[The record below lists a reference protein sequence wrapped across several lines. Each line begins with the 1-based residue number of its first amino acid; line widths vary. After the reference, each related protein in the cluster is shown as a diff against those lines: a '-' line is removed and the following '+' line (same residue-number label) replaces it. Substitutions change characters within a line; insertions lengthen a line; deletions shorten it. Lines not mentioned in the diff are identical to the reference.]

1 MVTTKV
7 KMKCCPSKNRLL
19 WLATA
24 LAICQ
29 SWPAQA
35 QDDPKVRP
43 DLRPGAAAGTSEPAP
58 PADTATEQPFATQG
72 APATP
77 SPQSGGAGTNGS
89 ATPAPS
95 SPPNP
100 APKQG
105 PTPRSPQTGATGA
118 NGSARPAD
126 TTPMNPSATQGGT
139 ATRPPNAGAK
149 GAAGAKPVKEN
160 PDLVTL
166 NFVNADIEGVVK
178 VVSEITG
185 KNFLL
190 DPRVKGTI
198 NIVSAK
204 PVPRGFVYDVFLS
217 ALRLQGFAAVEDRGL
232 VKILPEADAKLH
244 PGATSGPAD
253 KTHNGGDR
261 IETRVYTLKY
271 ESAMQTLPILR
282 PLIAPNNTIF
292 AYQNSN
298 TLVITDYANNLQR
311 LERIIDSIDQPS
323 GTDPVVIP
331 LAYASAVDVAAT
343 VNRLFAE
350 TPQAQ
355 GAQGAQGATAE
366 PTQRFAVVADARSNS
381 LLVRSGDPSRLARLR
396 KFVTVLDSPTNAGG
410 NIHVV
415 YLKNAEAVKLAETLR
430 GIYTGDASTAT
441 TTPRST
447 MATPSALGA
456 SSPTG
461 SPTPMQSGG
470 PSPLGSNQNQGQNQ
484 YQGAGSSQS
493 GIIQADAATNSI
505 IITAPDAIY
514 NNLRAALD
522 KLDVR
527 RAQVY
532 VEALIAEVTANKA
545 AEFGIQWQDLSG
557 LGKTSAQ
564 AFGGTN
570 FGTTGQNIVGIT
582 QNPTSVGPGLNVGI
596 VKGTV
601 NVPGIGQIV
610 NLGVLVRA
618 LETDANANIL
628 STPTLLTLDNEEA
641 SIVIGQNVPFITG
654 QYALSG
660 AATTP
665 TPFQTVERR
674 DVGLTLQIKPQISEG
689 GTVRLQIYQ
698 EVSSIEDQS
707 NPAGVITN
715 KRAVGSTVLVD
726 DGQIVVIGGLIQ
738 DTVNDGM
745 QKVPILGDIPLLG
758 GLFRYKTRLH
768 NKTNLM
774 IFLKPTLVRDS
785 RKADMFS
792 GERYDYILGE
802 QEKYKPKHD
811 AVLPDVESSRLPP
824 RPPPPPPAPEIE
836 VKPYRSEGR
845 N

>member
-1 MVTTKV
+1 V
-7 KMKCCPSKNRLL
+7 KMKHCWSKNKLL
-19 WLATA
+19 CVAMA
-24 LAICQ
+24 VAIGQAGSAQ
-29 SWPAQA
+29 S

-43 DLRPGAAAGTSEPAP
+43 DLRPGA
-58 PADTATEQPFATQG
+58 
-72 APATP
+72 
-77 SPQSGGAGTNGS
+77 GGATGSPTPAETSPPNPTPTQS

-95 SPPNP
+95 SSAPPNAAAAP
-100 APKQG
+100 ARRAPSV
-105 PTPRSPQTGATGA
+105 TPVK
-118 NGSARPAD
+118 
-126 TTPMNPSATQGGT
+126 PSAT
-139 ATRPPNAGAK
+139 ATTSPAQAGAKK
-149 GAAGAKPVKEN
+149 GAAGTNTGTNTATKKLPREN

-185 KNFLL
+185 KNFLV

-204 PVPRGFVYDVFLS
+204 PIQRSSVYDVFLS

-232 VKILPEADAKLH
+232 VKIVPEADAKLH
-244 PGATSGPAD
+244 SGPTAGPSD
-253 KTHNGGDR
+253 ATRGGGDR
-261 IETRVYTLKY
+261 IETRVFTLKY
-271 ESAMQTLPILR
+271 ESATQLLPILR

-298 TLVITDYANNLQR
+298 TLVITDYANNIQR
-311 LERIIDSIDQPS
+311 LERVIDSIDQPNNGS
-323 GTDPVVIP
+323 EPIVIP
-331 LAYASAVDVAAT
+331 LQYASAVDVAAT

-350 TPQAQ
+350 AAQAQ
-355 GAQGAQGATAE
+355 GGTAGAAVAE
-366 PTQRFAVVADARSNS
+366 PTQRFVVVADPRSNS
-381 LLVRSGDPSRLARLR
+381 LLARSGDPSRLSRMR
-396 KFVTVLDSPTNAGG
+396 KFVAMLDSPTNAGG

-430 GIYTGDASTAT
+430 AIYQGDGAPTTT
-441 TTPRST
+441 TTPRSNL
-447 MATPSALGA
+447 ATPAALGA
-456 SSPTG
+456 SAATANSQ
-461 SPTPMQSGG
+461 SPMQAAGG
-470 PSPLGSNQNQGQNQ
+470 PQPLGTNQ
-484 YQGAGSSQS
+484 SQTAS
-493 GIIQADAATNSI
+493 AASQQTGIIQADAATNSI

-532 VEALIAEVTANKA
+532 VEALIAELTADKA
-545 AEFGIQWQDLSG
+545 AEFGVQWQDLNG
-557 LGKTSAQ
+557 LGKSSAQ

-570 FGTTGQNIVGIT
+570 FGTTGQNIIGIS
-582 QNPTSVGPGLNVGI
+582 QNPATAARGLNIGV
-596 VKGTV
+596 VKGSVTI
-601 NVPGIGQIV
+601 PGIGQIL

-660 AATTP
+660 ASTTP

-674 DVGLTLQIKPQISEG
+674 DVGLTLQVKPQISEG

-698 EVSSIEDQS
+698 EVSSIQDQS

-715 KRAVGSTVLVD
+715 KRAVGSTILVD

-738 DTVNDGM
+738 DTVKDGM
-745 QKVPILGDIPLLG
+745 EKVPVLGDIPLLG
-758 GLFRYKTRLH
+758 ALFRYKTRSH

-774 IFLKPTLVRDS
+774 IFLRPTLVRDS
-785 RKADMFS
+785 KSADSFT

-802 QEKYKPKHD
+802 QRKAKPEHD
-811 AVLPDVESSRLPP
+811 AVLPDMETPLLPP
-824 RPPPPPPAPEIE
+824 KPIPAPKPARPEVE
-836 VKPYRSEGR
+836 VKPYRDPGR